1 MTESN
6 GYVEATVI
14 KHSGKSHICVNFDE
28 ILGTRYMNLG
38 LARLNS
44 MIVDH
49 EPYLERPNA
58 QTVLKLDRV
67 RLRENIEELLDRRQ
81 DDSFVDLA
89 MQEVIRKNGNGIN
102 HHK

>member
-6 GYVEATVI
+6 GYVEAKVV
-14 KHSGKSHICVNFDE
+14 KHSGKSHIYVNFDE

-49 EPYLERPNA
+49 EPYLERPNV

-67 RLRENIEELLDRRQ
+67 RLRENIDELLDRRQ

-89 MQEVIRKNGNGIN
+89 MQEVIRKNGIN